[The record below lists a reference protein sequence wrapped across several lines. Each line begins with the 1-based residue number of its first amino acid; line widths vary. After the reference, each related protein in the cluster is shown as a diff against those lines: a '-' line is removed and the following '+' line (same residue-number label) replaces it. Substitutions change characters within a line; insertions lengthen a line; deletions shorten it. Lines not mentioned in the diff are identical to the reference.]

1 MTKQEILSAL
11 RGGQHDLSLPA
22 DAQQKVLDNAWIKP
36 YLDSVKEAA
45 ESFRGKPIPSIPYS
59 CFKLFH
65 ETGDR
70 WMFED
75 SEVGYFPRRG
85 RLAAF
90 AVLSWLY
97 GREEDL
103 RELEDTI
110 WAICDEYTWSVAA
123 HLKPD
128 AYTTQLQDEDYMVD
142 LFASETA
149 QALSEISFLL
159 GDALPPI
166 IKKRID
172 HLVKRRVLDR
182 VLTEEFNWMHAASNW
197 AAVCA
202 GSVGMAAIY
211 TLRDDE
217 ERLAE
222 VLECVWPAFDSFLSS
237 FAEDGSCLEGIGYWN
252 YGFSYYTSFADLML
266 RRTGG
271 KIDLFTPEKV
281 KKIALFQQ
289 KCYFAGGRTV
299 SFSDGNSRASFAP
312 GLSSYLSRKFDG
324 VIIPPSS
331 CMADFNEDHCHRWSN
346 VLRDLLWS
354 VDASDTQDLSG
365 CYPLPS
371 AQWYLCSAANGV
383 GLAAK
388 AGHNGEPHNHNDV
401 GNLQI
406 FKNGEEILCDLG
418 SGEYTRQYFSDQR
431 YTFITCGSQG
441 HSVPMIDGY
450 TQKAGREAAAAD
462 VSVSETGI
470 SMELAPVYELEAL
483 SSLRRRIEFDAETGK
498 TTLTDRFVFDGGKH
512 KVQERFV
519 TYGNV
524 QVDGALVRL
533 LCGHETMV
541 IHFDA
546 KRFTPV
552 ITPME
557 YSAHFGVHKHFFV
570 VDFVAE
576 MEGDTEVSFV
586 IE

>member
-22 DAQQKVLDNAWIKP
+22 SARQKVLDNAWIKP

-103 RELEDTI
+103 HELEDTI

-182 VLTEEFNWMHAASNW
+182 VLVEEFNWMHAASNW

-222 VLECVWPAFDSFLSS
+222 VLERVWPAFNSFLSS

-252 YGFSYYTSFADLML
+252 YGFGYYTSFADLIL
-266 RRTGG
+266 RRTAG
-271 KIDLFTPEKV
+271 KIDLFAPEKV

-289 KCYFAGGRTV
+289 NAI
-299 SFSDGNSRASFAP
+299 SRA
-312 GLSSYLSRKFDG
+312 
-324 VIIPPSS
+324 
-331 CMADFNEDHCHRWSN
+331 EE
-346 VLRDLLWS
+346 
-354 VDASDTQDLSG
+354 
-365 CYPLPS
+365 PS
-371 AQWYLCSAANGV
+371 AFPTATAAPCSCPASAPISAVNLTASSSRRPRVWLILMKTIAIVGAMCCATCCGRWTLPIHRIFPAATRCLPPNGICAARQTV
-383 GLAAK
+383 WVLPPRLAITASRITTTMW
-388 AGHNGEPHNHNDV
+388 A
-401 GNLQI
+401 
-406 FKNGEEILCDLG
+406 IL
-418 SGEYTRQYFSDQR
+418 RFS
-431 YTFITCGSQG
+431 
-441 HSVPMIDGY
+441 
-450 TQKAGREAAAAD
+450 K
-462 VSVSETGI
+462 
-470 SMELAPVYELEAL
+470 
-483 SSLRRRIEFDAETGK
+483 TGK
-498 TTLTDRFVFDGGKH
+498 RFCAISAPANIPASISP
-512 KVQERFV
+512 
-519 TYGNV
+519 TN
-524 QVDGALVRL
+524 AIRL
-533 LCGHETMV
+533 SPAAPRATVC
-541 IHFDA
+541 
-546 KRFTPV
+546 R
-552 ITPME
+552 
-557 YSAHFGVHKHFFV
+557 
-570 VDFVAE
+570 
-576 MEGDTEVSFV
+576 
-586 IE
+586 

>member
-11 RGGQHDLSLPA
+11 QGGQHDLSLPA
-22 DAQQKVLDNAWIKP
+22 DARQKVLDNAWIKP

-103 RELEDTI
+103 HELEDTI

-182 VLTEEFNWMHAASNW
+182 VLVEEFNWMHAASNW

-222 VLECVWPAFDSFLSS
+222 VLERVWPAFDSFLSS

-252 YGFSYYTSFADLML
+252 YGFGYYISFADLIL
-266 RRTGG
+266 RRTAG
-271 KIDLFTPEKV
+271 KIDLFAPEKV

-324 VIIPPSS
+324 VIIPPSAS
-331 CMADFNEDHCHRWSN
+331 MADFNEDHCHRWSN
-346 VLRDLLWS
+346 VLRNLLWS
-354 VDASDTQDLSG
+354 VDASDTQNLSG

-401 GNLQI
+401 GNLEI

-441 HSVPMIDGY
+441 HSVPMIDGC
-450 TQKAGREAAAAD
+450 TQKAGREAAATD
-462 VSVSETGI
+462 VSVCETGI
-470 SMELAPVYELEAL
+470 AMELAPVYGLEAL
-483 SSLRRRIEFDAETGK
+483 SSLRRCIAFDAETGK
-498 TTLTDRFVFDGGKH
+498 TTLIDRFVFDGGKH

-524 QVDGALVRL
+524 QVDGDRVRL
-533 LCGHETMV
+533 FCGDQTMM
-541 IHFDA
+541 IQFDPQC
-546 KRFTPV
+546 FTPV
-552 ITPME
+552 ITPTE
-557 YSAHFGVHKHFFV
+557 YAAHFGIHKHFFV

-586 IE
+586 IA